1 MVLRFLTLLF
11 CLGWFVYN
19 VWNSFQ
25 AFLNNATLVLS
36 STKHFSELPIP
47 LLLACYSSPYKHFT
61 SVPIYHLQEY
71 YRQAKDPNHLL
82 ANRTLWDALGKTELN
97 TMYNGRC
104 VKIHIPATVTD
115 HSGKSLFSQ
124 NFCGHFFSFL
134 LKWAGY
140 LAVTGLNLL
149 AQSSDRRSPYGV

>member
-1 MVLRFLTLLF
+1 METKRRAYLVLRFVTLLF

-61 SVPIYHLQEY
+61 SVPIYQLQEY

-115 HSGKSLFSQ
+115 HSGKSLF
-124 NFCGHFFSFL
+124 FPKLLWPLLFFF
-134 LKWAGY
+134 G
-140 LAVTGLNLL
+140 
-149 AQSSDRRSPYGV
+149 